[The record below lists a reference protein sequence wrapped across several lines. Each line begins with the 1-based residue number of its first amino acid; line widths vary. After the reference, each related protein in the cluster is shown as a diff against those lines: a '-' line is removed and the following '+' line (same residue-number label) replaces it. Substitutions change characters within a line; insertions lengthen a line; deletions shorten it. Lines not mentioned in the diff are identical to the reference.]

1 MVVNHPESMKPNPD
15 TQGSQGS
22 QGSQRG
28 QSGPQ
33 DGPGAMP
40 PRRRGPP
47 RAVTVVR
54 VEPLSPLMRRIV
66 FTGDALEGFGPA
78 KPGAHIKLI
87 FGDLPEGGPG
97 PGQPRPEMRTYTPRY
112 FDAQRRELTVDFLL
126 HGTGLASEWA
136 ASAQVGERLHIGGPG
151 GGTDIDPALRA
162 AVLLVDETAIPAAGM
177 ILDAVP
183 AGCHVTLVCEVQ
195 DAAEQRSI
203 SSRVPDRT
211 LWLHRADANS
221 APGALLLQ
229 TARDLPLDLPLQG
242 GAQWW
247 VACES
252 NAMRTIKAHLLQV
265 RGLDRTQLISR
276 GYWQQG
282 EVNHPDHD
290 HGE

>member
-15 TQGSQGS
+15 TQGSQG
-22 QGSQRG
+22 GE
-28 QSGPQ
+28 SGPHN
-33 DGPGAMP
+33 DLGAMP
-40 PRRRGPP
+40 PRRRRPP
-47 RAVTVVR
+47 RAVTVAR

-97 PGQPRPEMRTYTPRY
+97 QPRPEMRTYTPRY
-112 FDAQRRELTVDFLL
+112 FDAQRHELAVDFLL

-151 GGTDIDPALRA
+151 GGSDIDPALRA
-162 AVLLVDETAIPAAGM
+162 AVLLVDETAMPAAGM

-183 AGCHVTLVCEVQ
+183 AGCHATLVCEVQ
-195 DAAEQRSI
+195 DAAEQRAI
-203 SSRVPDRT
+203 SARAPDRT
-211 LWLHRADANS
+211 LWLHRADANA

-229 TARDLPLDLPLQG
+229 AAQALPLQG

-265 RGLDRTQLISR
+265 RGLDSTQLISR

-282 EVNHPDHD
+282 EANHPDHD

>member
-1 MVVNHPESMKPNPD
+1 MVVNQPESVKPNPD
-15 TQGSQGS
+15 VQGSQAN
-22 QGSQRG
+22 QRA
-28 QSGPQ
+28 PQ

-47 RAVTVVR
+47 RAVTVAR

-97 PGQPRPEMRTYTPRY
+97 PGQPRPDMRTYTPRY
-112 FDAQRRELTVDFLL
+112 FDAQRRELAVDFLL

-136 ASAQVGERLHIGGPG
+136 VRAQPGDRLHIGGPG

-162 AVLLVDETAIPAAGM
+162 AVLLVDETAMPAAGM
-177 ILDAVP
+177 ILDALP
-183 AGCHVTLVCEVQ
+183 AGCDVTLVCEVQ
-195 DAAEQRSI
+195 DAAEQRAI
-203 SSRVPDRT
+203 SARVPDRT
-211 LWLHRADANS
+211 LWLHRADANA

-229 TARDLPLDLPLQG
+229 AARDLQLNLPLNLPLQT

-265 RGLDRTQLISR
+265 RGLDRMQLISR

-282 EVNHPDHD
+282 EANHPDHD

>member
-1 MVVNHPESMKPNPD
+1 M
-15 TQGSQGS
+15 
-22 QGSQRG
+22 
-28 QSGPQ
+28 
-33 DGPGAMP
+33 
-40 PRRRGPP
+40 
-47 RAVTVVR
+47 
-54 VEPLSPLMRRIV
+54 
-66 FTGDALEGFGPA
+66 
-78 KPGAHIKLI
+78 
-87 FGDLPEGGPG
+87 
-97 PGQPRPEMRTYTPRY
+97 
-112 FDAQRRELTVDFLL
+112 L

-162 AVLLVDETAIPAAGM
+162 AVLLVDETAMPAAGM

-195 DAAEQRSI
+195 DAAEQRPI
-203 SSRVPDRT
+203 SARVPDST
-211 LWLHRADANS
+211 LWLHRAGAHA
-221 APGALLLQ
+221 APCALLLQ
-229 TARDLPLDLPLQG
+229 AARELPLPE

-252 NAMRTIKAHLLQV
+252 SAMRAIKAHLLQV

-290 HGE
+290 RGE